1 MARVSV
7 TKHPTH
13 LELHGRDLVHE
24 TAHLLLDNSQSDLL
38 LAVAARFA
46 HMTSLVVER
55 NHIAQ
60 HGHGLPEGAVA
71 IVVRETVC
79 T

>member
-1 MARVSV
+1 
-7 TKHPTH
+7 
-13 LELHGRDLVHE
+13 
-24 TAHLLLDNSQSDLL
+24 
-38 LAVAARFA
+38 
-46 HMTSLVVER
+46 MTSLVVER